1 MYYALMRIFLG
12 IMIGIIAL
20 TGTSKGEVGES
31 IQQIKNKQ
39 GSLEKVTDEL
49 LQTNRNYDQ
58 ASYPNKQIF
67 SVISDILIQC
77 QDLNAYLVKKPKNF
91 DAIIYFFF
99 NNKNISSD
107 KSVLTTYLKFYQP
120 RQVSDI
126 KDHDD
131 PYYLPPQLDIP
142 TVNEVEAIL
151 TMNLSCFS
159 KNTKIIYS
167 ENVKNGIGYVPWCI
181 KWECLSGQII
191 EASVGDCGNFGYLKL
206 FCISKE
212 LFDFLQKQE
221 KKKQNDGLPE
231 GIWDIPDSEP
241 NSCKNLIIDLQEKIK
256 YLSSNIT
263 HGLTYAA
270 NKIKV
275 FITAILQKTL
285 QSAQNINPFKFSNGQ
300 ESDFETKTINDG
312 VLITKYHGNTVDL
325 IIPDKLNGVNV
336 VEIGQEAFKKQ
347 PIRNIQLPIS
357 LKRIAPKAFYMCKDL
372 QSVSFN
378 EQIEEIG
385 NSAFSECNLGRL
397 QLPSNI
403 SRIGSSAF
411 SWNLKMRAVTI
422 GSPFVGGH
430 GIFDQCI
437 LLSDV
442 SFPEGMTN
450 IPSGLFANCYSLKRV
465 RLPEG
470 VNTIGNSAF
479 LSSGLE
485 QVPWPNG
492 IQHVEPAA
500 FASCTN
506 LTSVAI
512 PCSVT
517 NINGLFQLCRNL
529 EKVNLPE
536 SLKVVGWSAF
546 RECDKLKNITFNG
559 IKIDEWALAES
570 GVEKVTIINCEE
582 IEIGA
587 FAHCQKLVSITL
599 GERLKKIGAYA
610 FRDCKSLTSITIP
623 PSVILV
629 EEGAFE
635 ECKQLTDVK
644 ILGNKTKIM
653 PSAFKG
659 CINVKRQL
667 LQN

>member
-1 MYYALMRIFLG
+1 MYYALMKIFLG
-12 IMIGIIAL
+12 IMIGIITL
-20 TGTSKGEVGES
+20 IGTSKGEVGES

-39 GSLEKVTDEL
+39 GPLEKVTDEL
-49 LQTNRNYDQ
+49 LRTNRNNDQ

-67 SVISDILIQC
+67 SVISDILMQY
-77 QDLNAYLVKKPKNF
+77 QDLNAYIVKKPKNF

-99 NNKNISSD
+99 NNKDISLGTC
-107 KSVLTTYLKFYQP
+107 VLTTYLKFYKP
-120 RQVSDI
+120 RQGKVLEIGISENKSNKI
-126 KDHDD
+126 VN
-131 PYYLPPQLDIP
+131 
-142 TVNEVEAIL
+142 VNEVEAIL
-151 TMNLSCFS
+151 TTNSSCFS

-167 ENVKNGIGYVPWCI
+167 ENVKNGIGYAPWRMQ
-181 KWECLSGQII
+181 WSCLGGQIVD
-191 EASVGDCGNFGYLKL
+191 ASVGDCGNFGYLKL

-212 LFDFLQKQE
+212 LVDFSQEQE
-221 KKKQNDGLPE
+221 KQKNNDGLPE
-231 GIWDIPDSEP
+231 GIWDIPDY
-241 NSCKNLIIDLQEKIK
+241 NKNTFTNATNEFEQKNYNISRNINKTVIQTKNNAAKILREAIDQAKD
-256 YLSSNIT
+256 
-263 HGLTYAA
+263 
-270 NKIKV
+270 
-275 FITAILQKTL
+275 
-285 QSAQNINPFKFSNGQ
+285 INPFRFSIGQ
-300 ESDFETKTINDG
+300 ESEFATQQTNGG
-312 VLITKYHGNTVDL
+312 VLITKYQGNTVDL

-347 PIRNIQLPIS
+347 PIRNIRLPAY
-357 LKRIAPKAFYMCKDL
+357 LKRIEPKAFYMCKDL

-385 NSAFSECNLGRL
+385 NYAFSGCNLGRL

-403 SRIGSSAF
+403 SRIGSCAF
-411 SWNLKMRAVTI
+411 SGNRTMRAVTI
-422 GSPFVGGH
+422 SSPFVGGH
-430 GIFDQCI
+430 ELFGHCH
-437 LLSDV
+437 LLSEV
-442 SFPEGMTN
+442 SLPEGMTN

-479 LSSGLE
+479 LCAGLE

-506 LTSVAI
+506 LTSVTI
-512 PCSVT
+512 PSSVT

-529 EKVNLPE
+529 EKVNFPE
-536 SLKVVGWSAF
+536 SLKEVGWSAF
-546 RECDKLKNITFNG
+546 RECEKLKNITFNG

-570 GVEKVTIINCEE
+570 GVEKVIIINCEE
-582 IEIGA
+582 IERGA

-610 FRDCKSLTSITIP
+610 FRDCQSLTSITIP
-623 PSVILV
+623 ASVILV

-635 ECKQLTDVK
+635 ECKELAVVK

-659 CINVKRQL
+659 CINLKNHL
-667 LQN
+667 LRSE